1 MGFAC
6 KCKPDGAWLGAH
18 GANSGLSAE
27 SSVLML
33 LDALG
38 HSFLY
43 CAMFRLMRLIRLP
56 VVMIVAGLLWA
67 AVLTAGCSSKENRY
81 PEDHARFAKV
91 DKVVEELRAAYSRRD
106 LGDVQDL
113 MLPRE
118 VLEKAAND
126 MQQDFQT
133 YQEIALEWTIDRI
146 VIEGEGIEVVVNWAG
161 QWRKNPADTGT
172 RERGQGILKLAGEK
186 TVLLNGLEG
195 DLPFGMALRRAG
207 EATPASRPR

>member
-1 MGFAC
+1 
-6 KCKPDGAWLGAH
+6 
-18 GANSGLSAE
+18 
-27 SSVLML
+27 
-33 LDALG
+33 
-38 HSFLY
+38 
-43 CAMFRLMRLIRLP
+43 MFRLMRLIRLVRLP

-67 AVLTAGCSSKENRY
+67 AVLTVGCSSKDNRY
-81 PEDHARFAKV
+81 PEDHARFAKI
-91 DKVVEELRAAYSRRD
+91 DKTVEELRAAYSRRD

-133 YQEIALEWTIDRI
+133 YQEITLEWTIDRI
-146 VIEGEGIEVVVNWAG
+146 VIDGEAIEVVVNWAG

-186 TVLLNGLEG
+186 TVLLNGLAG